1 MEKAIVQACD
11 TVSTWSNGY
20 TQTNDAQF
28 PPTTSSTQKICFS
41 MKINGESTAY
51 FPNLQRSV
59 HVSQDIVNSGDLRIE
74 T

>member
-11 TVSTWSNGY
+11 SVHLVKVTPKQMMLN
-20 TQTNDAQF
+20 F
-28 PPTTSSTQKICFS
+28 PWLTTSSTKKISFS

-51 FPNLQRSV
+51 FQMSV
-59 HVSQDIVNSGDLRIE
+59 HVSQDLVNSGDLRIE